1 MVKPSLILFF
11 CLFFSS
17 LLKGQVE
24 LDTSI
29 TKERLAEIF
38 LGEGVR
44 ILNVKVHGNP
54 SSMGA
59 FTARRSNFPM
69 EEGIVLSTGRV
80 SAIARQNE
88 SGKTTTSM
96 KEGMGADYDLS
107 RMVSRQVFNSTV
119 IEFDFVPMFD
129 SLYFDYVFASEEYPE
144 YVGSPYNDVFALLI
158 LGPNFRKPTN
168 LARIGN
174 PASMVMINS
183 VNHKKNSDLF
193 IPNYRF
199 DSTEFIPYTVEFD
212 GFTKMLT
219 ASCKV
224 TRGKIHH
231 LKIAIGNVND
241 FSYDSGVFLRAGSF
255 GSRGGHMPQQLPFDF
270 DARNPEEGYER
281 VLDSLALLMTSNPS
295 WKMAVLGHTDSFGT
309 EEYNKKLS
317 QERAD
322 EVAKALIARGVKPK
336 QLFVRGYGASKPLRD
351 NKDEEGR
358 RKNRRVEILI
368 REL

>member
-1 MVKPSLILFF
+1 MKPSLVLLIFL
-11 CLFFSS
+11 FSS
-17 LLKGQVE
+17 CLLSAQVE
-24 LDTSI
+24 VDTTIS
-29 TKERLAEIF
+29 KERLAEIF
-38 LGEGVR
+38 LGQGVR

-54 SSMGA
+54 SSLGA
-59 FTARRSNFPM
+59 FSARQSNFPM

-80 SAIARQNE
+80 SAITRQNE

-96 KEGMGADYDLS
+96 KEGMGADPDLS

-144 YVGSPYNDVFALLI
+144 YVGSPYNDVFGLLI

-168 LARIGN
+168 LARVGN
-174 PASMVMINS
+174 PGSMVMINS
-183 VNHKKNSDLF
+183 VNHKKNSELF
-193 IPNYRF
+193 IPNYKF
-199 DSTEFIPYTVEFD
+199 DPTEFIPYTVEFD
-212 GFTKMLT
+212 GFTKLLT

-270 DARNPEEGYER
+270 DARNPEEGYEQ
-281 VLDSLALLMTSNPS
+281 VLDSLAQLMTSNPA
-295 WKMAVLGHTDSFGT
+295 WKMAVLGHTDSLGT
-309 EEYNKKLS
+309 AEYNLKLS

-322 EVAKALIARGVKPK
+322 AVANALIARGVKPS
-336 QLFVRGYGASKPLRD
+336 QLFVRGYGATKPLRS
-351 NKDEEGR
+351 NKDEDGR
-358 RKNRRVEILI
+358 RTNRRVEILI
-368 REL
+368 RE